1 MATLP
6 SWYEDDLT
14 ASTSENAGTPKEG
27 GVEDS
32 YRVRLF
38 PNEDI
43 MLWVKP
49 IDNSRVMRDSD
60 PQLLEACWR
69 FITVASVA
77 VIVVVGLLLPN
88 AYGMLSGY
96 QIHKLEQER
105 AMLLREREA
114 LELEESRLLSPK
126 RLEELAEMQR
136 YVDPP
141 PDKVVYLT
149 PQADGSL
156 ALARQKQAEAPAP
169 AAQPE

>member
-6 SWYEDDLT
+6 SWYEDELT
-14 ASTSENAGTPKEG
+14 ASTNDGAKSGKDRGT
-27 GVEDS
+27 EDPF
-32 YRVRLF
+32 RVRTF

-43 MLWVKP
+43 LLWVKP
-49 IDNSRVMRDSD
+49 IDNSRVVRDSD

-69 FITVASVA
+69 FITVASVV

-105 AMLLREREA
+105 TKLLREREA

-141 PDKVVYLT
+141 VDKVVYLP
-149 PQADGSL
+149 PQEDGSL
-156 ALARQKQAEAPAP
+156 AMNAGAKKSAER
-169 AAQPE
+169 